1 MIWQFSLH
9 LNYCFVS
16 YFKVKVPNFIKVLSY
31 TVNNPEIREAEQI
44 VE

>member
-16 YFKVKVPNFIKVLSY
+16 YFKVPNFIKVLSY